1 MSIAPTPF
9 DRVQYTLSHLGT
21 ESITIKEIKNWGND
35 EKEYAR
41 NADYDGIFA
50 KFSNNLEFVE
60 DGRDFI
66 LFIDDAYGVNAEIFL
81 KKEDWNWLLKVKDG
95 LI

>member
-50 KFSNNLEFVE
+50 KFSMLRRAMMPSNGARRVASARLSRAV
-60 DGRDFI
+60 
-66 LFIDDAYGVNAEIFL
+66 
-81 KKEDWNWLLKVKDG
+81 
-95 LI
+95 